1 MVAKGN
7 KDSHNYDYG
16 YVKGVRVQETEK
28 WGRSAAVRRYGSLDQ
43 PNMKPK
49 DEHGPQ
55 DPGSKYGPGYNN
67 DTSGWRYD
75 GQGKK
80 PRG

>member
-7 KDSHNYDYG
+7 KDSHRYTYSG
-16 YVKGVRVQETEK
+16 GVKAVESEK
-28 WGRSAAVRRYGSLDQ
+28 WGRTTARERYGSPQ
-43 PNMKPK
+43 HFHGAPPPK
-49 DEHGPQ
+49 DQSGPQ
-55 DPGSKYGPGYNN
+55 DPGSKHGPNYNN

-75 GQGKK
+75 GSGRK